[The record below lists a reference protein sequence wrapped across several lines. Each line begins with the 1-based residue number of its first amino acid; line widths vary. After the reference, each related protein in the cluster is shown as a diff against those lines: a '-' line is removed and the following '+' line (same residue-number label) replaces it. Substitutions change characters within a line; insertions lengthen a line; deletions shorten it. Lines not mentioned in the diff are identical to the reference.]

1 MRISR
6 SGFWITQIKNVGSRV
21 FQRLLVRSGVDA
33 FNGPQGRIL
42 DVLWQGDGISSRE
55 ISQRTGLASSTLT
68 SMIDRM
74 EAQGLVVRMPS
85 PDDRR
90 AMRIFLTDEAK
101 RLQGEYERVSEAM
114 TDVYFRGFT
123 EDEVAQFEEYL
134 QRVLHNIEEES
145 EHE

>member
-6 SGFWITQIKNVGSRV
+6 SGFWITQIKNVGGRV

-42 DVLWQGDGISSRE
+42 DALWQGDGISSRE

-85 PDDRR
+85 PRDRR
-90 AMRIFLTDEAK
+90 AMLIFLTEAAK
-101 RLQGEYERVSEAM
+101 RLQEEYEKVSQQM

-123 EDEVAQFEEYL
+123 DDEVTRFEGYL
-134 QRVLHNIEEES
+134 QRVLHNIEEEA
-145 EHE
+145 ENE

>member
-6 SGFWITQIKNVGSRV
+6 SGFWITQIKNVGGRV

-85 PDDRR
+85 PSDRR
-90 AMRIFLTDEAK
+90 AIHIFLTDEAR
-101 RLQGEYERVSEAM
+101 RLQEEYNRVSEEM
-114 TDVYFRGFT
+114 TDIYFRGFS
-123 EDEVAQFEEYL
+123 EDEVTQFEGYL
-134 QRVLHNIEEES
+134 QRVLHNIEEEA
-145 EHE
+145 ENE